1 MNAPDRE
8 PGPGESAALQAL
20 AATLASVIKGN
31 GVVIER
37 LLLGLVTGG
46 HVLIED
52 VPGVGKTTLAK
63 ALARALDLDMR
74 RVQFTPDLLPADIL
88 GSQVLDAD
96 NRGFSFHRGP
106 IFTNLLLADEIN
118 RASPRTQSALLEAM
132 SEEQV
137 TVDGVTYPLERPFLV
152 VATQNPV
159 DAQGTY
165 PLPEAQ
171 LDRFM
176 LRLRM
181 GYPEHDE
188 ALAMLYSQQLEHPV
202 AALRPVADGALVNRL
217 QEEARRI
224 TVAEPVAHYVLT
236 LIEATRNDERL
247 ELGASPRG
255 ALMLFRSAQ
264 AQALMQGRS
273 YVLPDDVL
281 AVAEPVLAH
290 RLILT
295 NAARYGGV
303 TTSDVVAGICER
315 VPVPA

>member
-1 MNAPDRE
+1 MNAPE
-8 PGPGESAALQAL
+8 AEFGQAESAALQTLKGA
-20 AATLASVIKGN
+20 LASVIKGN
-31 GVVIER
+31 GPVIER

-46 HVLIED
+46 HILIED

-63 ALARALDLDMR
+63 ALAKALDLDMR

-137 TVDGVTYPLERPFLV
+137 TVDGVTYRLERPFLV

-181 GYPEHDE
+181 GYPERDE

-202 AALRPVADGALVNRL
+202 DALQPVADAALVTRL
-217 QEEARRI
+217 QSEARRV
-224 TVAEPVAHYVLT
+224 TVAEPVAHYILT
-236 LIEATRNDERL
+236 LIEATRGDERL

-264 AQALMQGRS
+264 AHALMNARS

-290 RLILT
+290 RLILS

-303 TTSDVVAGICER
+303 TTEDVVARICER